1 MPTNTP
7 QRIGNFTVDRQIGKG
22 GMSEVWLAH
31 HRSLANRQVAIKL
44 LLSQD
49 EEWAERF
56 TREAELTSRLH
67 HPNIVK
73 IYDHGFQPPFHYTV
87 MEYVPGGALRN
98 ILEQRKPLPLDL
110 ALHIFRGA
118 GDALDY
124 AHSQGVTH
132 RDVSPGNILI
142 EQSTGRVLL
151 TDFGIARESGKPGMT
166 TINKVMGTPGYLSP
180 EHASSATAVT
190 HLSDIYSLGVVL
202 YEMIAGRLPWDH
214 NPGMPDQSG
223 GPFLPPKPL
232 HEVGVQSVPAD
243 FERVMQT
250 LLAIDPTKRYPSAQ
264 AAVQDIDRVLSRH
277 TSKTQVVS
285 GSGNAVVAAQS
296 IAAPSSAPLA
306 EPHPVEVALGV
317 DLIKGPMQEA
327 EQHAAAL
334 TPQVIRRILDEWSS
348 KSRLRRPLLGRQA
361 NIHRITHTNVYFY
374 SLRVL
379 YESRTPIK
387 TVEEPDHAA
396 APVPFERE
404 IDRWSVELPAPAGFE
419 KDEGDTV
426 RLPGSMRVIA
436 CPECSGVG
444 KCQCPRCKGQGR
456 VKRTVNSPP
465 VPVPVD
471 EKPAHEAASD
481 DKAITAVAAPAKKAI
496 TLVPCPECGGA
507 GGIRCKRCDGVGRLL
522 EKKTTTWRRWPETLE
537 NYDDLPNLD
546 EQWLRKNCEM
556 KEVYREQQIKDVR
569 PEWLQVPEL
578 KELVDAMQ
586 ARWDADT
593 RVALSEV
600 SVSFIPI
607 TEIVFD
613 LGAEPVAPDP
623 DAEEPDATPQ
633 QTLYS
638 WYIYGFE
645 NKLPNDWRFLN
656 WDRVLAVIAVGA
668 SVILLFY
675 VLLLI
680 VR

>member
-1 MPTNTP
+1 MPTNTL
-7 QRIGNFTVDRQIGKG
+7 QSIGNFAIDRQIGKG

-31 HRSLANRQVAIKL
+31 HRSLANRQVAVKL

-49 EEWAERF
+49 EEWVERF

-67 HPNIVK
+67 HPNIVQ
-73 IYDHGFQPPFHYTV
+73 IYDHGYHPPFHYTV

-98 ILEQRKPLPLDL
+98 VLEQRKPLPLDL
-110 ALHIFRGA
+110 ALHIFRYA

-151 TDFGIARESGKPGMT
+151 TDFGIARESGKASVT
-166 TINKVMGTPGYLSP
+166 TVNKVMGTPGYLSP

-190 HLSDIYSLGVVL
+190 HQSDIYSLGVVL

-214 NPGMPDQSG
+214 LPGMPDETG

-232 HEVGVQSVPAD
+232 REVGVQSVPAD
-243 FERVMQT
+243 FDRVMQA
-250 LLAIDPTKRYPSAQ
+250 LLSVDPSKRYSSVQ
-264 AAVQDIDRVLSRH
+264 AAVQDIERVLSRH
-277 TSKTQVVS
+277 TSKTQIVSS
-285 GSGNAVVAAQS
+285 GSTAGGAAQS
-296 IAAPSSAPLA
+296 IAAPSVAPLS
-306 EPHPVEVALGV
+306 ELHPVEIALGV
-317 DLIKGPMQEA
+317 DLLKGPLQEA
-327 EQHAAAL
+327 DQHIAAL
-334 TPQVIRRILDEWSS
+334 TPQAIRHILDDWSA

-374 SLRVL
+374 TLEVL
-379 YESRTPIK
+379 YESRAPIK
-387 TVEEPDHAA
+387 TDEEPDYAA
-396 APVPFERE
+396 APVPLERE
-404 IDRWSVELPAPAGFE
+404 VDRWSVELPMPSGFDDE
-419 KDEGDTV
+419 KGDSV
-426 RLPGSMRVIA
+426 RLPGSTRVIA

-444 KCQCPRCKGQGR
+444 KRPCPRCKGQGR
-456 VKRTVNSPP
+456 VKRAVTNSPP
-465 VPVPVD
+465 PPPATD
-471 EKPAHEAASD
+471 KPPEDAAPG
-481 DKAITAVAAPAKKAI
+481 DKATAVAVPAKK
-496 TLVPCPECGGA
+496 TTSLVPCPECGGA
-507 GGIRCKRCDGVGRLL
+507 GGIRCERCDGVGRLL
-522 EKKTTTWRRWPETLE
+522 EKKTTTWRRWAETFGG
-537 NYDDLPNLD
+537 YDDLPNLD
-546 EQWLRKNCEM
+546 EQWLRKNCQM
-556 KEVYREQQIKDVR
+556 AEVYRERQLKDVR

-578 KELVDAMQ
+578 KALIETMQ

-593 RVALSEV
+593 RIALSEV

-613 LGAEPVAPDP
+613 LGDEPVASDP
-623 DAEEPDATPQ
+623 DAEDTDAAPQ
-633 QTLYS
+633 PTLYS

-656 WDRVLAVIAVGA
+656 WDRVLAGLSVGA

-675 VLLLI
+675 VLLLL
-680 VR
+680 VW

>member
-1 MPTNTP
+1 MPTNTL
-7 QRIGNFTVDRQIGKG
+7 QRIGNFEIDRQIGKG

-49 EEWAERF
+49 DEWVERF
-56 TREAELTSRLH
+56 MREAELTSRLH
-67 HPNIVK
+67 HSNIVQ
-73 IYDHGFQPPFHYTV
+73 IYDHGYQPPFHYTV

-110 ALHIFRGA
+110 ALHIFRCA

-142 EQSTGRVLL
+142 EQSSGRVLL
-151 TDFGIARESGKPGMT
+151 TDFGIAREVGKSGMT

-214 NPGMPDQSG
+214 NPGMPDQLG

-232 HEVGVQSVPAD
+232 YEVGMQSVPTD
-243 FERVMQT
+243 FDRVMQT
-250 LLAIDPTKRYPSAQ
+250 LLAIDPTKRYPSVQ

-285 GSGNAVVAAQS
+285 SGSNGAVPAPSMTAPS
-296 IAAPSSAPLA
+296 AAPLP

-334 TPQVIRRILDEWSS
+334 TPQVIQRILDEWSS

-374 SLRVL
+374 TLKVL
-379 YESRTPIK
+379 YESREPIK
-387 TVEEPDHAA
+387 TVEEPDYAA

-404 IDRWSVELPAPAGFE
+404 IDRWSVELPVPTGF
-419 KDEGDTV
+419 DEDKGDTV
-426 RLPGSMRVIA
+426 RLPGSTRVIA

-444 KCQCPRCKGQGR
+444 KRPCPRCKGQGR

-465 VPVPVD
+465 PVPVED
-471 EKPAHEAASD
+471 KPPEGAALE
-481 DKAITAVAAPAKKAI
+481 DKVIAPVIAPGKKTVA
-496 TLVPCPECGGA
+496 LVPCPECGGA
-507 GGIRCKRCDGVGRLL
+507 GGIRCERCDGVGRLL
-522 EKKTTTWRRWPETLE
+522 EKKTTTWRRWPETFE
-537 NYDDLPNLD
+537 SYDDLPNLD

-556 KEVYREQQIKDVR
+556 KEVYREQQLKDVR
-569 PEWLQVPEL
+569 PEWLQVPAL
-578 KELVDAMQ
+578 KELIDSMQ

-593 RVALSEV
+593 RIALSEV

-613 LGAEPVAPDP
+613 LGDEPATPDP
-623 DAEEPDATPQ
+623 DAEDAAAAPQ
-633 QTLYS
+633 QPLYS

-645 NKLPNDWRFLN
+645 NRLPNDWRFLN
-656 WDRVLAVIAVGA
+656 WDRVLAAIGVGA

-675 VLLLI
+675 VLLLL